1 MTRWISLSMN
11 ILLLVVLVG
20 CASTPQEATQ
30 ATIPTPSTPT
40 PADTMPEPMPP
51 QTAIPASATEDT
63 KTLTPTTPVSVTAG
77 GRLAFVEH
85 RYLTF
90 GTSGKIGQV
99 SIIEMDKVTKG
110 QLLAK
115 LDTTSMEQ
123 AVKAAE
129 LEVSNSEIALKSAEI
144 DLEQASDDFR
154 KIAYP
159 YSFNTV
165 ILDVPEALVN
175 INYAWKEITNA
186 LTALKTEPSIDINTI
201 SSHLNKALDDL
212 KDSQSL
218 LKRGFG
224 DDVFGSEYRPV
235 EDFWT
240 MRAAQLNRDNAQ
252 LDVGKARNDL
262 DSAKNDLDKARDE
275 LDKAVII
282 APFDGVIA
290 KVNVKEGEFLSSAT
304 FVAIEM
310 IDPIYME
317 LDVKVNELDI
327 LNVNP
332 GQKVTISVDA
342 LPDVRIDSVVTS
354 INPLPVVESGV
365 VSYDVKV
372 FFYVPQNSSLK
383 AGMRATADIIA
394 DKG

>member
-1 MTRWISLSMN
+1 MMRWISLCVN
-11 ILLLVVLVG
+11 IFLLALLVA
-20 CASTPQEATQ
+20 CASMSPEVTQTTTPAPPKPTPAPTKPTPIPTEATQ
-30 ATIPTPSTPT
+30 TPTPSV
-40 PADTMPEPMPP
+40 
-51 QTAIPASATEDT
+51 
-63 KTLTPTTPVSVTAG
+63 PVSVTAN
-77 GRLAFVEH
+77 GRLSFVEH

-90 GTSGKIGQV
+90 GTSGKIDQV
-99 SIIEMDKVTKG
+99 NVSELDKVTKG
-110 QLLAK
+110 QLLVK
-115 LDTTSMEQ
+115 LDTSSLEQ
-123 AVKAAE
+123 AVKTAE
-129 LEVSNSEIALKSAEI
+129 LEVSNAEIALKSAEI
-144 DLEQASDDFR
+144 TLEQASDDFR

-159 YSFNTV
+159 YSFKTV
-165 ILDVPEALVN
+165 VLDVPEALVHV
-175 INYAWKEITNA
+175 NYALEEIA
-186 LTALKTEPSIDINTI
+186 KAVAALKTEPPADINTI

-212 KDSQSL
+212 KNGRSL

-240 MRAAQLNRDNAQ
+240 MRAAQLDRDSAQ
-252 LDVGKARNDL
+252 LDVDK
-262 DSAKNDLDKARDE
+262 AKNDLDKAKNDLDTARDE

-290 KVNVKEGEFLSSAT
+290 KVNVKEGDILSSAT
-304 FVAIEM
+304 FVAIEI

-327 LNVNP
+327 PNVNP

-372 FFYVPQNSSLK
+372 FFYVPQNSSL
-383 AGMRATADIIA
+383 
-394 DKG
+394 